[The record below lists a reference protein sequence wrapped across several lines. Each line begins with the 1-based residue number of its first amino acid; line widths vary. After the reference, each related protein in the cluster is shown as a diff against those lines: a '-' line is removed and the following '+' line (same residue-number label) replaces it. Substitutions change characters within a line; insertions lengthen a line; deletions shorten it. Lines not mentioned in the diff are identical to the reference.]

1 MAAGDTTLEQTL
13 GLMTGIV
20 EITRD
25 ASRAANAL
33 KTIGQR
39 IRTVSED
46 GESYVA
52 KLQSSFDKYGIT
64 VDIVNRKTGEMESTY
79 NILKG
84 IAAQWD
90 NLNDAQKQEIGEL
103 AAGKQRITDFNALMQ
118 NFGTTLNAVEA
129 AENSMGSASK
139 ENERAMDS
147 LQGKIQEL
155 KSAFVTLATNTINSQ
170 TVKSIVSLGTT
181 MLKFAN
187 SDVGQVIIK
196 VIGLATAL
204 KTASKAISALGK
216 FTGISSAMK
225 SATTAFSEAS
235 AGAVG
240 FTATLKGTAAATKSL
255 TVALLSNPLFWGT
268 VAITAVTGIINK
280 YEELQQK
287 KLDLVSSTQ
296 EEVNSIN
303 DESKEL
309 ENFSNEM
316 KNAYE
321 SSDTLK
327 EKKDTLKT
335 YQQQL
340 IDKYGDEITTLTD
353 VKNANDLLNKS
364 YDETVNVLK
373 QVEEGLLDKQV
384 AALNEN
390 KTSRDELLKTE
401 TTNILISKKQLES
414 IASNEKEY
422 SALIS
427 LLEDSARSAGMLF
440 STNKAGDKVLAGNA
454 EALVD
459 FYNKVEN
466 GITSLNDSS
475 QTAWG
480 EMKNH
485 SEFMF
490 KSLEEDYNKFSES
503 AKQADELEYKSFIK
517 NHQDEFNTYKD
528 LLEKRQKLIE
538 QYNSSK
544 TNVERQK
551 IIEEINKM
559 QPDVIDAYS
568 KLFTQ
573 AKLGAVQGLKDTF
586 GEDSFKLPNLAD
598 FSGISDIS
606 ASGIDNLMTKL
617 EKTTGLTENLKK
629 QIVDMRQKIEA
640 SGNTTALE
648 SYDKQLSDLGIT
660 VNDSAVYWQKLR
672 DTVKNTDD
680 YFEAASGIW
689 KTLKDEGVDITDEA
703 ITGMVEKLL
712 SGETSFSDFF
722 DFLEEKVKDAG
733 GNISDTVDQTIN
745 SVNES
750 LENSNKSI
758 DSIQSAIETL
768 DAAVYEYNNNGYI
781 TIDTLQSLLQL
792 GGDYTSMLEYTNGT
806 LQLSAEGHAQLEQ
819 KMQEEL
825 QTSITLAAY
834 NELVA
839 LAAKKTGDEANSS
852 SGYVAQ
858 MSEAL
863 KNAGNNASV
872 SAQQFFQAAQG
883 MAALRGE
890 SIEGLSQE
898 QIQGVYDKY
907 SKISLSANTIAKKS
921 VSSIGTGKSKSY
933 TSGKGTSGKK
943 GSSSKSTKDTWKEE
957 FESKYKALQHEL
969 NMEQITEEQYTDELE
984 SLYKKYFS
992 NKTKYAEEY
1001 NKYEEEVYKKRKEI
1015 VKDAFQKELDE
1026 LDHKQTMNM
1035 ISERDYTDEVEK
1047 LYKKYFANRKEFLD
1061 EYTKYEEK
1069 VYESRASYLKED
1081 YDAAISVATNVI
1093 DKQIS
1098 ELEKQKSALEKVNDE
1113 TDKAIE
1119 LEKLKNDL
1127 YNAQNQKNI
1136 RTYYAGLGWVWEADK
1151 EAISDAEKALKDFE
1165 VEQKTDEIDKQID
1178 SLNELKDNWSSI
1190 ASDYESQQ
1198 DRINAAVKFGSDFEQ
1213 KVLSGRLDYLKSFVQ
1228 SYNYEMDKLNPL
1240 TGAQQYA
1247 KSQLTPNSSYANGT
1261 TSAIG
1266 GLSLVGEKGAELRVL
1281 NQGDGIIP
1289 AELTENL
1296 MKWGTIDPIN
1306 MVKAGGIPLAN
1317 NNNNTS
1323 NNMNFNISNLTLP
1336 NVSDSNSFISGLR
1349 QYATTHNKRG

>member
-1 MAAGDTTLEQTL
+1 
-13 GLMTGIV
+13 
-20 EITRD
+20 
-25 ASRAANAL
+25 
-33 KTIGQR
+33 
-39 IRTVSED
+39 
-46 GESYVA
+46 
-52 KLQSSFDKYGIT
+52 
-64 VDIVNRKTGEMESTY
+64 
-79 NILKG
+79 
-84 IAAQWD
+84 
-90 NLNDAQKQEIGEL
+90 
-103 AAGKQRITDFNALMQ
+103 MQ

-204 KTASKAISALGK
+204 KTASKAISVLGK

-225 SATTAFSEAS
+225 SAATAFSEAS

-390 KTSRDELLKTE
+390 KTTRDELLKTQ
-401 TTNILISKKQLES
+401 TTNMLISKKQLES
-414 IASNEKEY
+414 IMENKNEYRALLNLIDE
-422 SALIS
+422 SAKS
-427 LLEDSARSAGMLF
+427 TGMLLY
-440 STNKAGDKVLAGNA
+440 TNQAGDEVLAGNA

-459 FYNKVEN
+459 FYDKVEE
-466 GITSLNDSS
+466 GILKLSDSA

-480 EMKNH
+480 EMKNNGD
-485 SEFMF
+485 FMF

-528 LLEKRQKLIE
+528 LLEKRKKLIE
-538 QYNSSK
+538 QYNSGK

-573 AKLGAVQGLKDTF
+573 ARRGALEGLKDTF
-586 GEDSFKLPNLAD
+586 GEDSDKIPNLAD
-598 FSGISDIS
+598 FSGISGVS
-606 ASGIDNLMTKL
+606 AAGIDTLMQKL
-617 EKTTGLTENLKK
+617 EKSGTLTENLKN
-629 QIVDMRQKIEA
+629 QIIDIRNKIEA
-640 SGNTTALE
+640 SGDKTALE
-648 SYDKQLSDLGIT
+648 SYNKQLSDLGIT
-660 VNDSAVYWQKLR
+660 VNDSAIYWQKLR
-672 DTVKNTDD
+672 DSVKNTDD

-689 KTLKDEGVDITDEA
+689 KTLKNEGVDITDEA

-733 GNISDTVDQTIN
+733 GNISDTVLQTLDN
-745 SVNES
+745 STAALSKAISGVGQVQE
-750 LENSNKSI
+750 KI
-758 DSIQSAIETL
+758 DSLNSAVDEFNTLGGFSADTLNSLISNDLLQYLTFTENGVKLNTDALNQETEAAKQNAL
-768 DAAVYEYNNNGYI
+768 AQLQTAYAADVLALANDEGGKMSTGAALALQQFEAKASTVGATANAQTAGLYNMATAMAAV
-781 TIDTLQSLLQL
+781 SAA
-792 GGDYTSMLEYTNGT
+792 GGDTSA
-806 LQLSAEGHAQLEQ
+806 LQQNEKKVQALNSYYNKLT
-819 KMQEEL
+819 
-825 QTSITLAAY
+825 TSIS
-834 NELVA
+834 N
-839 LAAKKTGDEANSS
+839 
-852 SGYVAQ
+852 
-858 MSEAL
+858 MSV
-863 KNAGNNASV
+863 K
-872 SAQQFFQAAQG
+872 
-883 MAALRGE
+883 
-890 SIEGLSQE
+890 
-898 QIQGVYDKY
+898 
-907 SKISLSANTIAKKS
+907 
-921 VSSIGTGKSKSY
+921 GTKASKSAG
-933 TSGKGTSGKK
+933 TKGSSGKK
-943 GSSSKSTKDTWKEE
+943 GSSSKSSKDTWKEE
-957 FESKYKALQHEL
+957 FESRYKALQHEL
-969 NMEQITEEQYTDELE
+969 NMEQITEEQYTNELE

-1026 LDHKQTMNM
+1026 LEHKQTMNM

-1069 VYESRASYLKED
+1069 VYESRASYLKAD

-1136 RTYYAGLGWVWEADK
+1136 RTYYAGLGWVK
-1151 EAISDAEKALKDFE
+1151 IC
-1165 VEQKTDEIDKQID
+1165 
-1178 SLNELKDNWSSI
+1178 
-1190 ASDYESQQ
+1190 
-1198 DRINAAVKFGSDFEQ
+1198 
-1213 KVLSGRLDYLKSFVQ
+1213 
-1228 SYNYEMDKLNPL
+1228 P
-1240 TGAQQYA
+1240 
-1247 KSQLTPNSSYANGT
+1247 
-1261 TSAIG
+1261 
-1266 GLSLVGEKGAELRVL
+1266 
-1281 NQGDGIIP
+1281 
-1289 AELTENL
+1289 
-1296 MKWGTIDPIN
+1296 
-1306 MVKAGGIPLAN
+1306 
-1317 NNNNTS
+1317 
-1323 NNMNFNISNLTLP
+1323 
-1336 NVSDSNSFISGLR
+1336 
-1349 QYATTHNKRG
+1349 

>member
-1 MAAGDTTLEQTL
+1 
-13 GLMTGIV
+13 
-20 EITRD
+20 
-25 ASRAANAL
+25 
-33 KTIGQR
+33 
-39 IRTVSED
+39 
-46 GESYVA
+46 
-52 KLQSSFDKYGIT
+52 
-64 VDIVNRKTGEMESTY
+64 
-79 NILKG
+79 
-84 IAAQWD
+84 
-90 NLNDAQKQEIGEL
+90 
-103 AAGKQRITDFNALMQ
+103 MQ
-118 NFGTTLNAVEA
+118 NFGTTLNAVES

-559 QPDVIDAYS
+559 QPDVMDAYS

-586 GEDSFKLPNLAD
+586 GEDSQKLPDLVD
-598 FSGISDIS
+598 FSGISGVNATGLDT
-606 ASGIDNLMTKL
+606 LMQKL
-617 EKTTGLTENLKK
+617 EKSAILTEDLKK

-733 GNISDTVDQTIN
+733 GNISDTVLQTLDN
-745 SVNES
+745 SAAALSEAISGVGQVQE
-750 LENSNKSI
+750 KI
-758 DSIQSAIETL
+758 DSLNSAVDEFNTLGGFSADTLNSLISNDLLQYLTFTENGVKLNTDALNQETEAAKQNAL
-768 DAAVYEYNNNGYI
+768 AQLQTAYAADVLALANGEVDKMSTGAKSALQQFEANASTVGATANAQTAGLYNMATAMAAV
-781 TIDTLQSLLQL
+781 SAA
-792 GGDYTSMLEYTNGT
+792 GGDTSA
-806 LQLSAEGHAQLEQ
+806 LQQNEKKVQALNSYYNKLT
-819 KMQEEL
+819 
-825 QTSITLAAY
+825 TSISNMSVKGTKASKSAGT
-834 NELVA
+834 
-839 LAAKKTGDEANSS
+839 KGSS
-852 SGYVAQ
+852 SG
-858 MSEAL
+858 SGS
-863 KNAGNNASV
+863 KN
-872 SAQQFFQAAQG
+872 
-883 MAALRGE
+883 
-890 SIEGLSQE
+890 
-898 QIQGVYDKY
+898 
-907 SKISLSANTIAKKS
+907 
-921 VSSIGTGKSKSY
+921 
-933 TSGKGTSGKK
+933 KK

-969 NMEQITEEQYTDELE
+969 NMEQITEEQYTNELE

-1136 RTYYAGLGWVWEADK
+1136 RTYYAGLGWVK
-1151 EAISDAEKALKDFE
+1151 IC
-1165 VEQKTDEIDKQID
+1165 
-1178 SLNELKDNWSSI
+1178 
-1190 ASDYESQQ
+1190 
-1198 DRINAAVKFGSDFEQ
+1198 
-1213 KVLSGRLDYLKSFVQ
+1213 
-1228 SYNYEMDKLNPL
+1228 P
-1240 TGAQQYA
+1240 
-1247 KSQLTPNSSYANGT
+1247 
-1261 TSAIG
+1261 
-1266 GLSLVGEKGAELRVL
+1266 
-1281 NQGDGIIP
+1281 
-1289 AELTENL
+1289 
-1296 MKWGTIDPIN
+1296 
-1306 MVKAGGIPLAN
+1306 
-1317 NNNNTS
+1317 
-1323 NNMNFNISNLTLP
+1323 
-1336 NVSDSNSFISGLR
+1336 
-1349 QYATTHNKRG
+1349 